1 MVVAAVAAEGL
12 ITAMNSLTNAFKE
25 GFAFTDRAQKA
36 SLSLGMT
43 FDTAQDKLGASMDGL
58 RGSMEQRFAAAMM
71 TLEAGMRGNTAGV
84 AKLINQ
90 QQLTG
95 TATAGTAKAFASL
108 ERVMGMNN
116 EQMNSLATNL
126 VDTGN
131 AYGVSTDVLVN
142 AINKLDGKMTQFNIL
157 GTEAIP
163 GAVAGLTAQLG
174 KPFEGRV
181 NQIANLLFDTG
192 ADALQKQAVLGLTGF
207 REQIQAAGNDQQAV
221 QAILAEAI
229 QTASDSVTNL
239 AGGAGSTFESLDA
252 VKGIVGDVGIEF
264 VSVAEAYRTSS
275 QIQNEASVSYA
286 DTIATQKAEV
296 FLPLQKVAADLYT
309 ASFPALKVGLGML
322 TNGVEVVAGWFDKF
336 YLKVGGI
343 NGIMESMKNVFQDV
357 KSALQSTFEFFGVSM
372 GDVTGAFGI
381 LWEAITDIV
390 YNPITMFKAGLY
402 GLQAALGQMVS
413 WIGDWL
419 DDDLKRWGDELRG
432 SAEQKL
438 ETLREEFKEDKA
450 KRTRIDNMT
459 SEEIAKA
466 ADELRK
472 KDMEY
477 ANNLTAKT
485 EEVREGI
492 EQVARNTATE
502 DTKSRFQAESFTLL
516 SESLDAIMG
525 VSSSKT
531 AELSDVVDALDIANA
546 QRQEQIDKSGG
557 ATVEPM

>member
-116 EQMNSLATNL
+116 EQMNSLASNL
-126 VDTGN
+126 VATGN

-142 AINKLDGKMTQFNIL
+142 AINKLDDKMTQFKIL

-163 GAVAGLTAQLG
+163 GAVAALTAQLG

-192 ADALQKQAVLGLTGF
+192 AEALRKQAQLGLTGF

-229 QTASDSVTNL
+229 QTASDGVLNFIGGVGATTESVD
-239 AGGAGSTFESLDA
+239 SL
-252 VKGIVGDVGIEF
+252 KRTVGDVGLEF
-264 VSVAEAYRTSS
+264 VAVADAYRTSS

-286 DTIATQKAEV
+286 DTVATQKAEV

-309 ASFPALKVGLGML
+309 ASFPAIKAGLALL
-322 TNGVEVVAGWFDKF
+322 TKGVETVAGWFDKF
-336 YLKVGGI
+336 YLKVGGV
-343 NGIMESMKNVFQDV
+343 NGIMESMKNAFQDV
-357 KSALQSTFEFFGVSM
+357 KSAFQSTFEFFGISM
-372 GDVTGAFGI
+372 NDVITVFDV

-390 YNPITMFKAGLY
+390 YNPFMMFKAGIY

-419 DDDLKRWGDELRG
+419 DDDLKRWGDELKG

-438 ETLREEFKEDKA
+438 ATLREEFKEDKA

-459 SEEIAKA
+459 SEEISKA
-466 ADELRK
+466 AEELKK

-477 ANNLTAKT
+477 ADKLNATMVDVSENTQQ
-485 EEVREGI
+485 I
-492 EQVARNTATE
+492 ARNTATE

-525 VSSSKT
+525 VSSSRT

>member
-1 MVVAAVAAEGL
+1 
-12 ITAMNSLTNAFKE
+12 
-25 GFAFTDRAQKA
+25 
-36 SLSLGMT
+36 
-43 FDTAQDKLGASMDGL
+43 
-58 RGSMEQRFAAAMM
+58 
-71 TLEAGMRGNTAGV
+71 
-84 AKLINQ
+84 
-90 QQLTG
+90 
-95 TATAGTAKAFASL
+95 
-108 ERVMGMNN
+108 
-116 EQMNSLATNL
+116 
-126 VDTGN
+126 
-131 AYGVSTDVLVN
+131 
-142 AINKLDGKMTQFNIL
+142 
-157 GTEAIP
+157 
-163 GAVAGLTAQLG
+163 
-174 KPFEGRV
+174 
-181 NQIANLLFDTG
+181 
-192 ADALQKQAVLGLTGF
+192 
-207 REQIQAAGNDQQAV
+207 
-221 QAILAEAI
+221 
-229 QTASDSVTNL
+229 
-239 AGGAGSTFESLDA
+239 
-252 VKGIVGDVGIEF
+252 
-264 VSVAEAYRTSS
+264 
-275 QIQNEASVSYA
+275 
-286 DTIATQKAEV
+286 
-296 FLPLQKVAADLYT
+296 
-309 ASFPALKVGLGML
+309 
-322 TNGVEVVAGWFDKF
+322 
-336 YLKVGGI
+336 
-343 NGIMESMKNVFQDV
+343 
-357 KSALQSTFEFFGVSM
+357 M

-525 VSSSKT
+525 VSSSRT